1 MNTKKLV
8 FGAAAAAGV
17 LALGSI
23 SFAAAQSADDSPG
36 GPGSHGTMTGH
47 DQMGDHAQMAEH
59 GAMGGQ
65 GSEQHTQMQA
75 AAAAALG
82 VTVDELNALLESGK
96 TISDIA
102 AEKGVDLD
110 AFRATMQASHP
121 TGHGA
126 GMTHGAMNGT
136 N

>member
-8 FGAAAAAGV
+8 FGAAAAAGL
-17 LALGSI
+17 LALGSL
-23 SFAAAQSADDSPG
+23 SFAAAQSAD
-36 GPGSHGTMTGH
+36 GPPRGPESHGPMTGH
-47 DQMGDHAQMAEH
+47 EQMGNHAQMAEH
-59 GAMGGQ
+59 GPMSGQ
-65 GSEQHTQMQA
+65 GSEQHTQMHA
-75 AAAAALG
+75 DAAAALG
-82 VTVDELNALLESGK
+82 VTVDELDALFESGK

-110 AFRATMQASHP
+110 TFRTTMQASHA